1 VGKKPAMLFFILVTR
16 TSDTEVDGKSK
27 INCLQVNQEQIN
39 SASGTDDPKQ
49 INGKNVV
56 GKKCIVF
63 LVFCSS
69 SIRNL
74 YK

>member
-1 VGKKPAMLFFILVTR
+1 MFFSILVTT

-27 INCLQVNQEQIN
+27 INCLQVNQEHID
-39 SASGTDDPKQ
+39 SASGTDNPKQ

-63 LVFCSS
+63 LVLFSS
-69 SIRNL
+69 SIMNL